1 MISYIYRHSI
11 NKKKKN
17 QEIHSPYEDF
27 ILIIN
32 NSIWN
37 SMLLLL
43 WKKRGWNMYFE
54 QAFLPKLL
62 LFWRY
67 GIRITEKS
75 RQDNCSLQVQAPSS
89 RWLTAFWDS
98 TSVKRVSLFLN
109 LKSPEKMANISHFS
123 GPKGAQNELEVYEM
137 CAYPKSCALQQ
148 FARCK
153 KNGSKSSSRLL

>member
-27 ILIIN
+27 ILIID

-37 SMLLLL
+37 SMLFL
-43 WKKRGWNMYFE
+43 WWRKRGWNMYFE

-67 GIRITEKS
+67 GIPIVEEC

-89 RWLTAFWDS
+89 RWLTTFWVSTRAKRDS
-98 TSVKRVSLFLN
+98 TFHN

-137 CAYPKSCALQQ
+137 CAIYKSCALQQ